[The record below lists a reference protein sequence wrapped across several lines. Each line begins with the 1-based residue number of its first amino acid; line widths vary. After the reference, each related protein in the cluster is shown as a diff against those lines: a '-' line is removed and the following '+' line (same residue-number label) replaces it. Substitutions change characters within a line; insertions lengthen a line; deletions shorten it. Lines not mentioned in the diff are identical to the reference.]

1 MDLTNNNVNE
11 GMVKIRIE
19 AVGGDLDRIACRYPA
34 SFMNEMARQLTAA
47 IENACSIEGLA
58 DSSVELVMMF
68 ASSTYM
74 EHISGNVTYRRLML
88 IDAVSAPRDFW
99 VRWTKLGPIDGE
111 YNEDNILFE
120 LGEDVE
126 QKIRQ
131 TEYKYLLNSGKEKY
145 HNSMSRKKV
154 IEWREVIKRAA
165 RRGEIKKVES
175 DFELAPE
182 TLELEER
189 IADLLGKRINQNAE
203 PKKKEVPYITP
214 EDDDFARAMAKA
226 RLVVEA
232 VEEDEENA
240 ECGMQNAEFVE
251 EPVEEIADPSLDEK
265 EIFEIEEEPSEAIAE
280 PLPVGEVTERF
291 VSLDEEEMLEI
302 EEEPEIEIELIEET
316 DEPLVIEEKTVEDSI
331 SHSESEDEPELE
343 LDIFADEEEEEPS
356 DSAEIDIFA
365 DSEPADESDL
375 IDEWLTENRDTAELI
390 LDEEPE
396 ESAEF
401 IENEAELEIIEEPVE
416 EIDEPLLVGEVS
428 PLVTERYIP
437 LDEEEALEIEEEPEE
452 SAEFV
457 EDEAELEIIEESVE
471 EIDESLLVGEVSPL
485 VTERSIPLDEEETL
499 EIEVEPAGAII
510 NRTFDEEEKIPV
522 MAAASV
528 QSAELIEEAIAP
540 VREQVET
547 IADRIADI
555 RAELEIKI
563 RLEYES
569 RARAKAEEEL
579 IKLRRELQRVKSE
592 SETIITELVKENEKL
607 RMEYEHLLKQTERE
621 TIAREAELARR
632 RVEEEQLRAQIE
644 RQLRE
649 EATER
654 ERLAEAARLAIEE
667 QRRLEA
673 ENARIA
679 REREEEER
687 LEAER
692 IRKEE
697 EERAI
702 EALRQ
707 AELERIRK
715 EEAAKQAKV
724 KNAMPTKGDGKY
736 SYTTKT
742 VKFLFRRSV
751 DPNITT
757 RIQEIIK
764 ATVDY
769 YGKDNVY
776 LKIKAI
782 VPDTQTVVLEFVNI
796 PIEEMELLGNII
808 KILGNSGLGIAK
820 AIIE

>member
-1 MDLTNNNVNE
+1 MDFIPNDTISE
-11 GMVKIRIE
+11 GVVKIRLE

-34 SFMNEMARQLTAA
+34 SFLNEMARQLTSA

-74 EHISGNVTYRRLML
+74 EHISANVTYRRLML

-99 VRWTKLGPIDGE
+99 VKWTKLAPVDGE
-111 YNEDNILFE
+111 YNEENILFE
-120 LGEDVE
+120 LGEDVD

-154 IEWREVIKRAA
+154 TEWREVIKRAA
-165 RRGEIKKVES
+165 RRGELKKVES

-189 IADLLGKRINQNAE
+189 IADLLGKRIHHNTE
-203 PKKKEVPYITP
+203 PKKEEVPYITS
-214 EDDDFARAMAKA
+214 EDDEFARAMAKA
-226 RLVVEA
+226 RMVVEQTSEETDENAELDLPSEDEETIA
-232 VEEDEENA
+232 VEEVLDESTETDEGEEEFAIVDDEPA
-240 ECGMQNAEFVE
+240 EAVD
-251 EPVEEIADPSLDEK
+251 EPVEEETAE
-265 EIFEIEEEPSEAIAE
+265 EEVIEEE
-280 PLPVGEVTERF
+280 
-291 VSLDEEEMLEI
+291 
-302 EEEPEIEIELIEET
+302 
-316 DEPLVIEEKTVEDSI
+316 
-331 SHSESEDEPELE
+331 E
-343 LDIFADEEEEEPS
+343 LDIFADEEKKLAESEEFDIFADIEKPAEPE
-356 DSAEIDIFA
+356 EIDIFA
-365 DSEPADESDL
+365 DAESSDESDL
-375 IDEWLTENRDTAELI
+375 IDEWLTENRDTTELV
-390 LDEEPE
+390 LDDGEPE
-396 ESAEF
+396 ESIPESPESEDEPAEECIADLDEELIIPEEEEV
-401 IENEAELEIIEEPVE
+401 IEESVGEEAEEIVDDPIEEELSEDVEPEFEIEIIEEPAESSYEPAIVE
-416 EIDEPLLVGEVS
+416 EATVEVAEPL
-428 PLVTERYIP
+428 
-437 LDEEEALEIEEEPEE
+437 
-452 SAEFV
+452 
-457 EDEAELEIIEESVE
+457 
-471 EIDESLLVGEVSPL
+471 SL
-485 VTERSIPLDEEETL
+485 
-499 EIEVEPAGAII
+499 
-510 NRTFDEEEKIPV
+510 EEEKIPAMV
-522 MAAASV
+522 AAYAE
-528 QSAELIEEAIAP
+528 SAEVTPEENSP

-579 IKLRRELQRVKSE
+579 IKLRRELQRIKSE
-592 SETIITELVKENEKL
+592 SEEVITQLVKENEKL
-607 RMEYEHLLKQTERE
+607 RFEYEHLLEQTERD
-621 TIAREAELARR
+621 TIAREAEFARR

-644 RQLRE
+644 MQLRQ

-702 EALRQ
+702 EAARQ

-715 EEAAKQAKV
+715 EEAAKRARV
-724 KNAMPTKGDGKY
+724 RSAMPTKGDGRY

-742 VKFLFRRSV
+742 VRFLFRRSV

-769 YGKDNVY
+769 YGKDNIY
-776 LKIKAI
+776 LKIKAT